1 VCRVGRYQ
9 YEDYNERF
17 QTKQGELERANA
29 ELSDSDARRAEL
41 DTHLATKK
49 NEIAE
54 ISTELDKARAEER
67 KRVSTDADSDKRL
80 EQILSK
86 RGQHLSKQDR
96 LVKQIRELGALPR
109 GFEDHSKTGL
119 KKLCVPASCNLPFVC
134 VCRSLLAIVACGSP
148 LQPIFST
155 NPTFLS
161 TRRVCQKRAV
171 R

>member
-134 VCRSLLAIVACGSP
+134 VCRSLQWLPAAHLYSP
-148 LQPIFST
+148 F
-155 NPTFLS
+155 F
-161 TRRVCQKRAV
+161 R
-171 R
+171 